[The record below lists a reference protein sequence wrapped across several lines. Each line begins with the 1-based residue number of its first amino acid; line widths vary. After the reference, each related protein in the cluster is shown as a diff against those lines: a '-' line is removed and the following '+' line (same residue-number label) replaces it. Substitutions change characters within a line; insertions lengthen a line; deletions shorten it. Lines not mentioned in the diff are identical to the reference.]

1 MNTFGRLFRVS
12 ILGESHGPGI
22 GVLVDGCPAGLPLA
36 PKDFEPDLARR
47 RAGARGTTPR
57 AERDLPQLGTGLLG
71 GRTTGAPLLIAFPN
85 EDVDSSS
92 YRELRARPRPGHGDL
107 VGQQKF
113 GGFADWR
120 GGGTFSAR
128 LTVALVAAGV
138 VAKKLLRGV
147 RISARIVE
155 VGGKANVDRA
165 LDAAERAQDSIGG
178 VVECR
183 VEGLPPGLGE
193 PFFDSAES
201 VLAHLA
207 FAIPAVKGVEFGA
220 GFAAARM
227 LGSEVADAIVDKRG
241 KTATNHA
248 GGINGGLTNGNPLV
262 FRVAVRPPSSSARVL
277 RTVDLESGKRVA
289 LTPKGRHDR
298 CVALRV
304 PVVLEAAT
312 AIGLADLM
320 MLEQRIPR
328 VLRAG
333 RRRGRA

>member
-1 MNTFGRLFRVS
+1 VNTFGRLFRVS

-22 GVLVDGCPAGLPLA
+22 GVVIDGCPAGLALA
-36 PKDFEPDLARR
+36 PEDFEPDLARR

-57 AERDLPQLGTGLLG
+57 KEKDLPALLSG
-71 GRTTGAPLLIAFPN
+71 ILEGRTTGAPLLVHFAN
-85 EDVDSSS
+85 ENTDSSS
-92 YRELRARPRPGHGDL
+92 YLEYRTRPRPGHGDL
-107 VGQQKF
+107 VGQQKH

-120 GGGTFSAR
+120 GGGHFSAR
-128 LTVALVAAGV
+128 LTVGLVAAGV
-138 VAKKLLRGV
+138 VAKRLMKSV
-147 RISARIVE
+147 RISARILE
-155 VGGKANVDRA
+155 IGGEADPAKA
-165 LDAAERAQDSIGG
+165 LEAAERAHDSIGG

-193 PFFDSAES
+193 PFFDSAEA

-207 FAIPAVKGVEFGA
+207 FSIPAIKGVEFGA

-227 LGSEVADAIVDKRG
+227 RGSELADAIVDRMG
-241 KTATNHA
+241 RTATNHA
-248 GGINGGLTNGNPLV
+248 GGINGGLTNGNALV
-262 FRVAVRPPSSSARVL
+262 FRVAVRPPSTSAREL
-277 RTVDLESGKRVA
+277 RTIDLKSGKRVK

-328 VLRAG
+328 VVKAG
-333 RRRGRA
+333 RGRA

>member
-1 MNTFGRLFRVS
+1 MNTFGRLFRVAM
-12 ILGESHGPGI
+12 LGESHGPGV
-22 GVLVDGCPAGLPLA
+22 GVLIDGCPAGLRLSPE
-36 PKDFEPDLARR
+36 DFEPDLARR

-57 AERDLPQLGTGLLG
+57 QERDLPQLGTGMLE
-71 GRTTGAPLLIAFPN
+71 GRTTGAPLLITFPN
-85 EDVDSSS
+85 ENVDSSS
-92 YRELRARPRPGHGDL
+92 YRELRERPRPGHGDL

-138 VAKKLLRGV
+138 VAKKLLKSV

-155 VGGKANVDRA
+155 VGGKANVEKA
-165 LDAAERAQDSIGG
+165 LDAAERSQDSIGG
-178 VVECR
+178 VVECQ
-183 VEGLPPGLGE
+183 VDGLPPGLGE

-201 VLAHLA
+201 VLAHAA
-207 FAIPAVKGVEFGA
+207 FSIPAIKGIEFGA
-220 GFAAARM
+220 GFASARM
-227 LGSEVADAIVDKRG
+227 RGSELADPIVDRKG

-248 GGINGGLTNGNPLV
+248 GGINGGLTNGNALV
-262 FRVAVRPPSSSARVL
+262 FRVAVRPPSGSARVL
-277 RTVDLESGKRVA
+277 KTVDLKSGRHVE

-312 AIGLADLM
+312 AIALADLM

-328 VLRAG
+328 VLKAG
-333 RRRGRA
+333 RGKA